1 MSSALASL
9 RARLGGER
17 GFTLIEMLVA
27 LLIGSIVFGAAMSIF
42 EAGQR
47 SSTRVQ
53 DRAESVQR
61 GRTVMEQLTQRIR
74 SQVCL
79 GPGYPAMTAGSST
92 GMTFYMDIGDENF
105 QPQQMRLTYDPSN
118 GGQITETTWNMTKTG
133 LPTGSGWQVAASPSR
148 VRVLADHLALNGA
161 TPFFQFYSFTAS
173 DPIAPTNLLAVPLS
187 AADLARVVQVVLTF
201 RPTPMRGDQNAFVS
215 PLFQNQVYVRTAD
228 PTDPIHSPLC
238 V

>member
-1 MSSALASL
+1 MSRLGAAARRRL
-9 RARLGGER
+9 RAQG
-17 GFTLIEMLVA
+17 GFTLVEMLMA
-27 LLIGSIVFGAAMSIF
+27 LLIGSIVLGAAMNLFI
-42 EAGQR
+42 AGQR

-61 GRTVMEQLTQRIR
+61 GRVVMEQLTQRIR

-79 GPGYPAMTAGSST
+79 GPGYPAMTAGNSN
-92 GMTFYMDIGDENF
+92 GMTFYMDIGDESF
-105 QPQQMRLTYDPSN
+105 VPKQMRLTYDPSN
-118 GGQITETTWNMTKTG
+118 GGQVTETTWNMTPTG
-133 LPTGSGWQVAASPSR
+133 SGSGWQVAASPSR
-148 VRVLADHLALNGA
+148 VRVLATNLALSGA
-161 TPFFQFYSFTAS
+161 TPFFQFYSFTAT
-173 DPIAPTNLLAVPLS
+173 DPIAPTNLLPVPLS
-187 AADLARVVQVVLTF
+187 SGDLARVVQVVLTF

>member
-1 MSSALASL
+1 MSALRRRL
-9 RARLGGER
+9 RAQG
-17 GFTLIEMLVA
+17 GFTLIEMLMA
-27 LLIGSIVFGAAMSIF
+27 LLIGSIVLGAAMYIF
-42 EAGQR
+42 QAGQR

-61 GRTVMEQLTQRIR
+61 GRVVMEQLTQRIR

-79 GPGYPAMTAGSST
+79 GPGYPAMTAGNAT
-92 GMTFYMDIGDENF
+92 GMTFYMDIGNENF

-118 GGQITETTWNMTKTG
+118 GGQVTETTWNMTATG
-133 LPTGSGWQVAASPSR
+133 SGSGSGWQVAASPSR
-148 VRVLADHLALNGA
+148 VRVLATNLALNGA
-161 TPFFQFYSFTAS
+161 TPFFQFYSFTAT
-173 DPIAPTNLLAVPLS
+173 DPIAPTNQLPVPLS
-187 AADLARVVQVVLTF
+187 STDLARVVQVVLTF

>member
-1 MSSALASL
+1 MSALRRRL
-9 RARLGGER
+9 RAQG
-17 GFTLIEMLVA
+17 GFTLIEMLMA
-27 LLIGSIVFGAAMSIF
+27 LLIGSIVLGAAMYIF
-42 EAGQR
+42 QAGQR

-61 GRTVMEQLTQRIR
+61 GRVVMEQLTQRIR

-79 GPGYPAMTAGSST
+79 GPGYPAMTAGNAT
-92 GMTFYMDIGDENF
+92 GMTFYMDIGNEDF

-118 GGQITETTWNMTKTG
+118 GGQVTETTWNMTATG
-133 LPTGSGWQVAASPSR
+133 SGSGWQVAASPSR
-148 VRVLADHLALNGA
+148 VRVLATNLALNGA
-161 TPFFQFYSFTAS
+161 TPFFQFYSFTAT
-173 DPIAPTNLLAVPLS
+173 DPIAPTNQLPVPLS
-187 AADLARVVQVVLTF
+187 SSDLARVVQVVLTF

>member
-1 MSSALASL
+1 MSAVRRRL
-9 RARLGGER
+9 RAQG
-17 GFTLIEMLVA
+17 GFTLIEMLMA
-27 LLIGSIVFGAAMSIF
+27 LLIGSIVLGAAMYIF
-42 EAGQR
+42 QAGQR

-61 GRTVMEQLTQRIR
+61 GRVVMEQLTQRIR

-92 GMTFYMDIGDENF
+92 GMTFYMDIGNENF

-118 GGQITETTWNMTKTG
+118 GGQVTETTWNMTATG
-133 LPTGSGWQVAASPSR
+133 SGSGWQVAASPSR
-148 VRVLADHLALNGA
+148 VRVLATNLALNGA
-161 TPFFQFYSFTAS
+161 TPFFQFYSFTAT
-173 DPIAPTNLLAVPLS
+173 DPIAPTNQLPVPLS
-187 AADLARVVQVVLTF
+187 SSDLARVVQVVLTF